1 MAHAAEISCEVIIR
15 AVWDIVNELTSSIEN
30 RW

>member
-15 AVWDIVNELTSSIEN
+15 AVWDIVNGFTFSIEN
-30 RW
+30 R